1 MPRRLIACIALS
13 FLAASI
19 HADPAIILKFAS
31 QAPENTPIG
40 AGMAKLGAEI
50 KRLSGGG
57 VVFRVYGNGSQGDE
71 EGMRQ
76 KMDTGLL
83 DGALFDTFG
92 LTHLSPEAMSLSA
105 PALIADQAELDRVMV
120 DAIPFMRDKISA
132 KGYHVAAFATIGWVR
147 FFSRYDIS
155 TPDDLKKYKIA
166 VNPYEKELMQLYKLA
181 GLSIVLA
188 PMTTVLQQLQSR
200 SVDVFYT
207 TPTYMSYQWSSFK
220 DVGSK
225 MVGLKVCPVI
235 GGIIISNRAWAKI
248 PDEIKSDF
256 DAACDGVA
264 AEISKEFTEKETVVI
279 EGLKKY
285 GLSEIPISE
294 AQLGAWRTEF
304 AKAVEKGTGTVYTR
318 EMLDLIRAAIA
329 EHRRAK
335 K

>member
-1 MPRRLIACIALS
+1 MPRRLAASLALS
-13 FLAASI
+13 ILAASV
-19 HADPAIILKFAS
+19 HAAPVVTLKFAS

-50 KRLSGGG
+50 KRLSEGR

-120 DAIPFMRDKISA
+120 DAIPFMKERISA

-155 TPDDLKKYKIA
+155 TPDDLRKYRIA

-235 GGIIISNRAWAKI
+235 GGIIISNRSWAKL
-248 PDEIKSDF
+248 PDDVKGGF
-256 DAACDGVA
+256 DSACEGVA
-264 AEISKEFTEKETVVI
+264 AEISKEFTQKETEVI
-279 EGLKKY
+279 DGLKKY
-285 GLSEIPISE
+285 GLTEISISDAE
-294 AQLGAWRTEF
+294 LALWRSEF

-318 EMLDLIRAAIA
+318 EMLDLIRAAVA
-329 EHRRAK
+329 DHRRPK